1 MNISNGVN
9 NFRKNLKEFLTSQNI
24 IGTIASVTI
33 AVSAGNMIRSFV
45 NDIIF
50 PTFYLLVKK
59 KHTKKFKPISYEQAS
74 LFGKEFITFLLVL
87 VCTFYFIIKFMM
99 VLFDIKP
106 NMNSATAATSKATN
120 LSNTI
125 SGDIASGNANI
136 SHTSH

>member
-50 PTFYLLVKK
+50 PTFYLLIKK

-74 LFGKEFITFLLVL
+74 IFGKEFITFLLVL

-106 NMNSATAATSKATN
+106 NSATSKATN
-120 LSNTI
+120 STNTI

-136 SHTSH
+136 SHTSS

>member
-1 MNISNGVN
+1 MNISNGLNRGVN

-59 KHTKKFKPISYEQAS
+59 KHTKKFIPISYEHVS
-74 LFGKEFITFLLVL
+74 MFGKEFITFLLVL
-87 VCTFYFIIKFMM
+87 ICTFYFIIKFML

-106 NMNSATAATSKATN
+106 TNPVISKTKALN
-120 LSNTI
+120 NTI
-125 SGDIASGNANI
+125 SGD
-136 SHTSH
+136 TSPVDAPS

>member
-50 PTFYLLVKK
+50 PTFYLLIKK
-59 KHTKKFKPISYEQAS
+59 KHTKKFKPISYELAS
-74 LFGKEFITFLLVL
+74 IFGKEFITFLLVL

-106 NMNSATAATSKATN
+106 NSATSKATN
-120 LSNTI
+120 STNTI

-136 SHTSH
+136 SHTSS